1 MHTQDKK
8 KISQLYGDAM
18 FSDIFCNVWMSS
30 HQMTDVI
37 SNARLITSSQTP
49 TVTVP
54 LITPSY
60 SQMNIPRYL
69 FPLYS
74 LILWLLIKWCVR
86 FLFLLCWRI
95 PQTLTANLGVSPV
108 DTREMQSLCAFLFHD
123 ILNQW
128 IVYINKAIYISFEWD
143 ISYYLFWAI

>member
-1 MHTQDKK
+1 MHTQDK

-49 TVTVP
+49 TVTVT

-60 SQMNIPRYL
+60 SQMNQDTKISIP
-69 FPLYS
+69 
-74 LILWLLIKWCVR
+74 II
-86 FLFLLCWRI
+86 
-95 PQTLTANLGVSPV
+95 
-108 DTREMQSLCAFLFHD
+108 
-123 ILNQW
+123 
-128 IVYINKAIYISFEWD
+128 
-143 ISYYLFWAI
+143 